1 MLDYKEAKTA
11 YFLDETLN
19 IYTTPVA
26 NRREAIKIAEQHGQE
41 FIGFITPNEA
51 ANIVEERT
59 GKDSTHR

>member
-11 YFLDETLN
+11 YFLDEALN

-41 FIGFITPNEA
+41 FIGFITPAEAVEIVNERSA
-51 ANIVEERT
+51 KTPVDT
-59 GKDSTHR
+59 